1 MLFFLFICL
10 VFSTSR
16 MYFCRQGE
24 VRCISYSW
32 PRQSRVEQPYILH
45 GIQQEASIRIL
56 TSSPQVGRGPSW
68 SRLGSAEPDCRL
80 GWNRVRAMIAHL
92 SRPAGT
98 GLCCLFGGLSRSMR
112 AGWSCKFISNF
123 CLLCKH
129 AYPSGRS
136 KVIWASLKPGGGKVP
151 LPFRRLWRGEA
162 KD

>member
-1 MLFFLFICL
+1 MFICL

-32 PRQSRVEQPYILH
+32 PRQSRVEQLYILH
-45 GIQQEASIRIL
+45 GIQQEASICIL
-56 TSSPQVGRGPSW
+56 TSPQVGRGPSW

-80 GWNRVRAMIAHL
+80 GWNRVCAMIARL
-92 SRPAGT
+92 RRPAGT
-98 GLCCLFGGLSRSMR
+98 GLCCLFGGSSRSMR
-112 AGWSCKFISNF
+112 ASWSCKLISNF

-136 KVIWASLKPGGGKVP
+136 KVIWASLKPGGRKVP